1 MNKEKFQQ
9 VVLRT
14 AERLRRG
21 NISEDRDEDDNGD
34 DNNVHSE
41 SDNDDLDSLFE

>member
-1 MNKEKFQQ
+1 MNKEKFRQ

-21 NISEDRDEDDNGD
+21 NISEDRDENDNGN
-34 DNNVHSE
+34 DNNVHSKM
-41 SDNDDLDSLFE
+41 DNV